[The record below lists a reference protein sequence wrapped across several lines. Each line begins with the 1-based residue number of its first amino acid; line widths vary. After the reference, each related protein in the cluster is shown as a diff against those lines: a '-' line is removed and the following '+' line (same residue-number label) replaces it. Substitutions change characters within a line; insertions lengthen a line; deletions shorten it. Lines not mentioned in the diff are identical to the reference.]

1 MYLRILSILS
11 RSNDLLKFRYL
22 NGDNILLVILII
34 LLLPQL
40 RVINHNN
47 FANTVNDNFI
57 ACFFILQFKV
67 FDVIRVHVD
76 PVDPVYLEV

>member
-11 RSNDLLKFRYL
+11 RSNDLLKLRYL
-22 NGDNILLVILII
+22 NGDNILPVILII

-47 FANTVNDNFI
+47 LANTVNDYFI